1 MAPLR
6 ITPLIIT
13 TKTTNIM
20 KPYVQ
25 AVLAD
30 PNHPTS
36 PEPPD
41 PTQLLILLPVKPP
54 RPLELGLP
62 SSNLWISSYVDLKA
76 PIHEPPPAP
85 GPEPLAK

>member
-6 ITPLIIT
+6 ITLLIIT

-25 AVLAD
+25 AVPAG

-41 PTQLLILLPVKPP
+41 PIQLLILLPVKPP
-54 RPLELGLP
+54 LPLEFGLP
-62 SSNLWISSYVDLKA
+62 SSNLSISYYVDHKA
-76 PIHEPPPAP
+76 PTHGPPPAP
-85 GPEPLAK
+85 VPEPLAK